1 MGRSASDSFLHRQQV
16 APGHTAAVESQ
27 PGSESQTGGF
37 LEGGPSYPSIPK
49 VVGGGSCLVLGSG
62 LVSRPGGP
70 RRSPAGG
77 WSLKEQRGTPE
88 ERGQQVGKPGSWEGS
103 R

>member
-49 VVGGGSCLVLGSG
+49 VVVGGQLPCAGVWPGVQAWRPPEDVLLGAG
-62 LVSRPGGP
+62 L
-70 RRSPAGG
+70 
-77 WSLKEQRGTPE
+77 
-88 ERGQQVGKPGSWEGS
+88 
-103 R
+103 